1 MSDKP
6 PQSSGSAGT
15 KEIWYGLSSEDA
27 AKKLGTTIEKGL
39 TASEAASRL
48 KTYGR
53 NILKEEKEKPAWL
66 RFLEQYKS
74 YMQIVLVIAALVSLF
89 IQEYTTFYLLIF
101 LTIFNALLGYHQ
113 EAKAAASIA
122 ALNKM
127 MKIVT
132 KVRREGGVAQI
143 EADQIVPGDI
153 VIVDAGDRVPA
164 DGRIIVAATLQ
175 IEEASLTGE
184 STAVEKNTDLIPKKD
199 VALGDRVN
207 MAFMNTNV
215 TRGHGEIL
223 VTTTGMGSEVGHIA
237 TMLGEQKE
245 EKSPLTRQIDHVTL
259 IIIGLAGIAFLS
271 IVAIG
276 LTQGESFTTL
286 FTIGVS
292 LAIGSI
298 PDALPAVVTMILS
311 LGTVAMAK
319 KNAIIKSLPA
329 VETLGST
336 SAINSDKTGTL
347 TMNQMTVRTIST
359 VQHRYMVTGEGYS
372 FEGKIQRTMGDPE
385 ENLDFILFPCA
396 LCIDTDI
403 RDGQVIG
410 DPTEAALYV
419 LAEKG
424 GVNVRQFRE
433 NNPRIAS
440 IPFDSDYKF
449 MTTFHSMKDKSGKEV
464 IRAYVKGAPDV
475 ILTRS
480 SHALMPDGTAQV
492 LSEGDRKKILE
503 ENERIASGGLRVL
516 VFAQRD
522 FDLSTFNPKA
532 ELLPLMQNLVM
543 TALVGEVD
551 PPRAEAK
558 DSIAKA
564 KNAGIRVRMITGD
577 HAVTAGAIG
586 RELGIDGRAVT
597 GAEFAAL
604 NDEEAEKQVDEIGV
618 IARVAPEHKVRLVN
632 VLKKKGNIVAMTG
645 DGVNDAPAIKAADIG
660 IAMGITG
667 TDVAKGAAKMI
678 LTDDNFATIVT
689 AIEEGRK
696 VYDNLQKFL
705 RIQIANLFMFILA
718 FLGSSAFGIAGTAL
732 FSPGQVLWIHMLV
745 VAPIGAMFGLDM
757 ASPGIMNRKPRKFH
771 EPIINLK
778 MYARLFIAGLFM
790 AAASLYLFQIGKTT
804 YGSSQIGQT
813 MALVSLSLM
822 NIFVALN
829 LRFPKDTAF
838 QHATFSNSR
847 LVYTY
852 IWVILGSILIT
863 ETRLFQTIFG
873 TTSLSAYQWWL
884 CLIPGVILLAVGE
897 IFKASLRYR
906 ERKSPAAV

>member
-757 ASPGIMNRKPRKFH
+757 ASPGIMNRKPRKVH

>member
-1 MSDKP
+1 MPDTS
-6 PQSSGSAGT
+6 PQSSVAADT
-15 KEIWYGLSSEDA
+15 KEIWYGISSEDA
-27 AKKLGTTIEKGL
+27 TKKLGTSIDKGL
-39 TASEAASRL
+39 STTEAASRL
-48 KTYGR
+48 LKYGR
-53 NILKEEKEKPAWL
+53 NILEEEKQKPAWL

-89 IQEYTTFYLLIF
+89 IQEYTTFLLLLL
-101 LTIFNALLGYHQ
+101 LTIFNSLLSYHQ

-127 MKIVT
+127 MKIVA
-132 KVRREGGVAQI
+132 KVRRDGEVTGV

-164 DGRIIVAATLQ
+164 DGRVVVAATLQ

-184 STAVEKNTDLIPKKD
+184 STAVEKNTDPIAKKD

-223 VTTTGMGSEVGHIA
+223 VTTTGMNSEVGHIA
-237 TMLGEQKE
+237 KMLGEQKTD
-245 EKSPLTRQIDHVTL
+245 KSPLTKQIDHITL

-276 LTQGESFTTL
+276 LSQGESFTTL

-311 LGTVAMAK
+311 IGTVAMAK
-319 KNAIIKSLPA
+319 KNAIIKNLPA

-347 TMNQMTVRTIST
+347 TMNQMTVRTIAT
-359 VQHRYMVTGEGYS
+359 VKHRYMVSGEGYS
-372 FEGKIQRTMGDPE
+372 FEGKIQRTQGDPE

-403 RDGQVIG
+403 KDGQVIG

-449 MTTFHSMKDKSGKEV
+449 MTTFHAMKDKSGKEV

-480 SHALMPDGTAQV
+480 SHGMMPDGTAQV
-492 LSEGDRKKILE
+492 LSEEDRNMVLA

-516 VFAQRD
+516 AFAQRD
-522 FDLSTFNPKA
+522 FDPSTFNPKA
-532 ELLPLMQNLVM
+532 DLLPLMQNLVI

-586 RELGIDGRAVT
+586 KELGIDGRAVT
-597 GAEFAAL
+597 GAEFAAMS
-604 NDEEAEKQVDEIGV
+604 DQEAEKEIDDIGV
-618 IARVAPEHKVRLVN
+618 IARVSPEHKVRLVE

-718 FLGSSAFGIAGTAL
+718 FTGSSAFGIAGTAL

-757 ASPGIMNRKPRKFH
+757 ASPGIMNRKPRNIK
-771 EPIINLK
+771 ESIINLK
-778 MYARLFIAGLFM
+778 MYTRLFIAGLFM
-790 AAASLYLFQIGKTT
+790 AAMALYLFQIGKTT
-804 YGSSQIGQT
+804 YGSSQVGQT

-829 LRFPKDTAF
+829 LRFPKDTAL
-838 QHATFSNSR
+838 QAATFSNSR

-852 IWVILGSILIT
+852 IWVVIGSILIT
-863 ETRLFQTIFG
+863 ETHLFQTIFG
-873 TTSLSAYQWWL
+873 TTSLTAYQWFL

-897 IFKASLRYR
+897 IFKATLRHR
-906 ERKSPAAV
+906 GRTSPAAV

>member
-757 ASPGIMNRKPRKFH
+757 ASPGIMNRKPRKVH

-838 QHATFSNSR
+838 QYATFSNSR

-852 IWVILGSILIT
+852 IWVVLGSILIT
-863 ETRLFQTIFG
+863 ETRLFQSIFG
-873 TTSLSAYQWWL
+873 TTSLTAYQWWL

-897 IFKASLRYR
+897 IFKSALRYR
-906 ERKSPAAV
+906 ERNSSVAM